1 VRLIGGV
8 LAATVALGSCAR
20 MGPPPGGPPDTA
32 PPRIVATRPESL
44 GSYPDFQGSVEF
56 VFDEVISEGSTPS
69 QGFGTGDLEKLVLLS
84 PASGVPRVEWKRNRL
99 AVAPRDGWKRN
110 RVYRVQLLAGVTDLR
125 RNRLDST
132 RTVTFT
138 TGAPLPTD
146 TLRGA
151 AVDWPA
157 GRLARGAL
165 LEFALMPDSL
175 VYRALADS
183 TGRFAVGPL
192 PRGEYLVTA
201 VLDRNKNLRRDG
213 REAFDTARVSSGA
226 ARDLVLWAF
235 PHDTVAP
242 RIQSVTL
249 ADSQAAVISF
259 NQALDPYQPP
269 ESLTARLR
277 LLPDSTPVPVH
288 SLLPKPLDDSLRQL
302 ARRAADS
309 TRAAADTV
317 VPPPVAPRPAPGPGR
332 PRTPAA
338 DTAADRAI
346 LARRRLPYDQ
356 LVLRPD
362 LAFTPGARYVVE
374 IAGPR
379 NLSGVAGQ
387 SRLGFEVPK
396 PKTPAAGPAP
406 APAPADSAAPRA
418 DTTRVR
424 PKPRPRPRL
433 RSP

>member
-1 VRLIGGV
+1 
-8 LAATVALGSCAR
+8 
-20 MGPPPGGPPDTA
+20 
-32 PPRIVATRPESL
+32 
-44 GSYPDFQGSVEF
+44 VEF

-110 RVYRVQLLAGVTDLR
+110 RVYRVELLAGVTDLR

-138 TGAPLPTD
+138 TGAPIPTD

-165 LEFALMPDSL
+165 LEFALLPDSL

-201 VLDRNKNLRRDG
+201 VLDRNKNFRRDG

-235 PHDTVAP
+235 PHDSAAP
-242 RIQSVTL
+242 RIQSVAL
-249 ADSQAAVISF
+249 ADSQAAVITF

-309 TRAAADTV
+309 ARAAADTAA
-317 VPPPVAPRPAPGPGR
+317 PLAPRPAPGAGR
-332 PRTPAA
+332 PRAPAA

-346 LARRRLPYDQ
+346 LARRRLPYNQ

-362 LAFTPGARYVVE
+362 PAFTPGARYVVE
-374 IAGPR
+374 IAGAR
-379 NLSGVAGQ
+379 SLNGIGGE

-396 PKTPAAGPAP
+396 PKAPAAGPGP
-406 APAPADSAAPRA
+406 APAPADSTAPPA
-418 DTTRVR
+418 DTAQVK
-424 PKPRPRPRL
+424 PKPRPRPRPG
-433 RSP
+433 SP